1 MIKKTRF
8 DGKLIKD
15 LPPFTRFMPYLMN
28 DKAGSVIYYEQDLDV
43 TKALADIKEINR
55 ELIKERTLITL
66 FGVVVA
72 AAARTLSQRPK
83 LNRFI
88 SGYRYWQRND
98 IQITFVAKKEIT
110 DDGKEVNVKITF
122 APDETLASAA
132 KKIHTEVKKAVSEDG
147 AENEKV
153 VDTIMKLPSF
163 LVKLLVKAMN
173 FLDQHNL
180 MARSLI
186 ESDPMW
192 CSVFMTNVG
201 SFGLD
206 APFHHLFERGNCPVF
221 VSVGKVR
228 EEFKMNEKGE
238 VEKKSMLR
246 LRYTFDDRI
255 ADGVYMGR
263 ALDLMR
269 SYIEN
274 PSLLL
279 SSI

>member
-15 LPPFTRFMPYLMN
+15 LPPFNRFMPYLMK

-163 LVKLLVKAMN
+163 MIKLLVMLGVL
-173 FLDQHNL
+173 FLLYTVYYTNL
-180 MARSLI
+180 IKLI
-186 ESDPMW
+186 
-192 CSVFMTNVG
+192 
-201 SFGLD
+201 
-206 APFHHLFERGNCPVF
+206 
-221 VSVGKVR
+221 R
-228 EEFKMNEKGE
+228 E
-238 VEKKSMLR
+238 
-246 LRYTFDDRI
+246 D
-255 ADGVYMGR
+255 
-263 ALDLMR
+263 MR
-269 SYIEN
+269 S
-274 PSLLL
+274 
-279 SSI
+279 

>member
-15 LPPFTRFMPYLMN
+15 LPPFTRFMPYLMK
-28 DKAGSVIYYEQDLDV
+28 DKSGSVIYYEQDLDV
-43 TKALADIKEINR
+43 TAALISIKKINK

-66 FGVVVA
+66 FGVVIA
-72 AAARTLSQRPK
+72 AAVRTLSQRPK

-88 SGYRYWQRND
+88 SGYRYWQRNE

-122 APDETLASAA
+122 NPEETLAGAA
-132 KKIHTEVKKAVSEDG
+132 KKIHEEVKKAISEDG
-147 AENEKV
+147 VENEKV

-163 LVKLLVKAMN
+163 MVKLLVKAMN

-206 APFHHLFERGNCPVF
+206 APYHHLFERGNCPVF

-228 EEFKMNEKGE
+228 EEFKLNEKGE
-238 VEKKSMLR
+238 VVKTSLLR

-274 PSLLL
+274 PDLLL
-279 SSI
+279 SSV

>member
-15 LPPFTRFMPYLMN
+15 LPPFTRFMPYLMK
-28 DKAGSVIYYEQDLDV
+28 DKAGSVIYYEQNLDV
-43 TKALADIKEINR
+43 TKTLADIKEINR
-55 ELIKERTLITL
+55 ELIKERTIITL

-72 AAARTLSQRPK
+72 AAVRTLSQRPK

-88 SGYRYWQRND
+88 SGCRYWQRND

-132 KKIHTEVKKAVSEDG
+132 KRIHAEVKKAVSEDG

-180 MARSLI
+180 MERSLI

-263 ALDLMR
+263 ALDLMQ

-279 SSI
+279 GSI

>member
-15 LPPFTRFMPYLMN
+15 LPPFNRFMPYLMK

-163 LVKLLVKAMN
+163 MVKILVKAMN

-279 SSI
+279 SSV